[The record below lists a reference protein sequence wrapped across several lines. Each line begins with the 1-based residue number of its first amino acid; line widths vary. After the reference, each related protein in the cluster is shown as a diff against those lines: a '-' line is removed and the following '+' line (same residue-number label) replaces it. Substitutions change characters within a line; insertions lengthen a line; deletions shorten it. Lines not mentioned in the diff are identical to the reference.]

1 MGGKGRLKV
10 VAYVRV
16 STDGQGRSGLGL
28 DAQRAAVTAYA
39 EGQGG
44 RVIAEYTEVESGKR
58 ADRPELA
65 KAITHARSAGAR
77 LVVAKLDRLA
87 RNARFL
93 LGLVESGADVAFCD
107 LPTIPAGPAG
117 KFVLGVMAQVAE
129 LEAGLIGARTRDA
142 LAALKA
148 RGKKLGA
155 ANPRCR
161 NLTDAARAKG
171 RALAVTTRKAGA
183 AGFAAD
189 LGPQIA
195 ELADAGRSLRQ
206 IAATLNDR
214 GYETRRGKRWTAGAV
229 RRVLVRAGA

>member
-1 MGGKGRLKV
+1 
-10 VAYVRV
+10 V

-28 DAQRAAVTAYA
+28 DAQRACVNTYA
-39 EGQGG
+39 RDHGGQ
-44 RVIAEYTEVESGKR
+44 VIAEYTEVESGKR

-107 LPTIPAGPAG
+107 LPTVPAGPAG

-129 LEAGLIGARTRDA
+129 LEAGLIADRTLAA

-155 ANPRCR
+155 VNPRVPQPDRRCPR
-161 NLTDAARAKG
+161 PGPCAGCHRAEGSG
-171 RALAVTTRKAGA
+171 RRVRHRHCPLA
-183 AGFAAD
+183 
-189 LGPQIA
+189 A
-195 ELADAGRSLRQ
+195 ELAAAGRSLRQ
-206 IAATLNDR
+206 ITAALNDH
-214 GYETRRGKRWTAGAV
+214 GFETRRIKPWTGIAV
-229 RRVLVRAGA
+229 NRVLTRAGV

>member
-1 MGGKGRLKV
+1 
-10 VAYVRV
+10 V

-28 DAQRAAVTAYA
+28 DAQRAAVTTYA

-58 ADRPELA
+58 ADRPELV
-65 KAITHARSAGAR
+65 KAVTHAQRAGAR

-107 LPTIPAGPAG
+107 LPTVPAGPAG

-129 LEAGLIGARTRDA
+129 LEAGLIADRTRAA

-161 NLTDAARAKG
+161 NLTADARARG
-171 RALAVTTRKAGA
+171 HARAATVRKARA
-183 AGFAAD
+183 DGFATDIAP
-189 LGPQIA
+189 LAA
-195 ELADAGRSLRQ
+195 ELAAAGRSLRQ
-206 IAATLNDR
+206 IAAAMNDQ
-214 GYETRRGKRWTAGAV
+214 GYETRRGKRWTAGAIS
-229 RRVLVRAGA
+229 RVLSRAGL